1 MWSIL
6 SLFSVSL
13 AGTPKE
19 IINLGFNNL
28 ICVFNIVIPFSIS
41 LLVNDLL
48 FLVENLTT
56 FVAEKS
62 DGTNFVFIDLIKFFK
77 KK

>member
-13 AGTPKE
+13 AGIPKE

-48 FLVENLTT
+48 FLVENL
-56 FVAEKS
+56 
-62 DGTNFVFIDLIKFFK
+62 
-77 KK
+77 